1 MEANTLIRVRLKAD
15 TTYYGARCEMTHTFE
30 AATPSR
36 DANALLA
43 LTVVLILTTWSFF
56 GRFSVVAAAAG
67 IATGVWLHWWYLRHP
82 ASLARSGPDRRPL
95 MLNISAVYVG
105 GDAAGLA
112 FVVGCVVIFT
122 MGLPP
127 LRWFVA
133 ASALLAVLFASAVI
147 AWHRTHSV
155 WTDDSPTLL
164 R

>member
-1 MEANTLIRVRLKAD
+1 
-15 TTYYGARCEMTHTFE
+15 MTHTFE
-30 AATPSR
+30 PATPSR
-36 DANALLA
+36 DATALLA

-56 GRFSVVAAAAG
+56 GRFSLVAAVAG
-67 IATGVWLHWWYLRHP
+67 IATGIWLHWWYRRHP
-82 ASLARSGPDRRPL
+82 VFFARSGPDRRPP

-133 ASALLAVLFASAVI
+133 ASALLAASFAAVVI
-147 AWHRTHSV
+147 GWHRTHSV
-155 WTDDSPTLL
+155 WSDDSPIVL
-164 R
+164 RP

>member
-1 MEANTLIRVRLKAD
+1 MVAHVT
-15 TTYYGARCEMTHTFE
+15 
-30 AATPSR
+30 TPSR

-67 IATGVWLHWWYLRHP
+67 MATGVWLHWWYRRHP
-82 ASLARSGPDRRPL
+82 AFLAPSAQDRPPQ
-95 MLNISAVYVG
+95 MLNISAIHVG

-133 ASALLAVLFASAVI
+133 ASALLAVGFATAVI
-147 AWHRTHSV
+147 GWHRTHSM
-155 WTDDSPTLL
+155 WSEHDGLL
-164 R
+164 RGVR

>member
-1 MEANTLIRVRLKAD
+1 
-15 TTYYGARCEMTHTFE
+15 MTHTFE
-30 AATPSR
+30 PATPSR

-67 IATGVWLHWWYLRHP
+67 VATGVWLHWWYRRHP
-82 ASLARSGPDRRPL
+82 ASLARNGADRRPP

-127 LRWFVA
+127 LRWFVV
-133 ASALLAVLFASAVI
+133 ASALLAVAFAATVI
-147 AWHRTHSV
+147 GWHRTHPIWS
-155 WTDDSPTLL
+155 DSRALL
-164 R
+164 GR

>member
-1 MEANTLIRVRLKAD
+1 
-15 TTYYGARCEMTHTFE
+15 MTHPLESTP
-30 AATPSR
+30 PSR

-56 GRFSVVAAAAG
+56 GRFSLVAAVAG
-67 IATGVWLHWWYLRHP
+67 VATGVWLHWWYLRHP
-82 ASLARSGPDRRPL
+82 ASAAAAAGRRPP

-133 ASALLAVLFASAVI
+133 ASAILAGLFALAI
-147 AWHRTHSV
+147 IGWHRTHSL
-155 WTDDSPTLL
+155 WSEPTASL
-164 R
+164 RRH

>member
-1 MEANTLIRVRLKAD
+1 MR
-15 TTYYGARCEMTHTFE
+15 HTFE

-67 IATGVWLHWWYLRHP
+67 IATGVWLHWWYRRHP
-82 ASLARSGPDRRPL
+82 ASLARSSGADRRPQ

-133 ASALLAVLFASAVI
+133 ASGLLAVLFASTVI

-155 WTDDSPTLL
+155 WSDDSPTVL
-164 R
+164 RP

>member
-1 MEANTLIRVRLKAD
+1 
-15 TTYYGARCEMTHTFE
+15 MTHTFE
-30 AATPSR
+30 PATPSR

-67 IATGVWLHWWYLRHP
+67 VATGTWLHWWYRRHP
-82 ASLARSGPDRRPL
+82 ASLARNSPDRRPQ

-127 LRWFVA
+127 LRWFVG
-133 ASALLAVLFASAVI
+133 ASALLAAFFAGTVI

-155 WTDDSPTLL
+155 WSDNSPTLL
-164 R
+164 RP

>member
-1 MEANTLIRVRLKAD
+1 MSHPFAPT
-15 TTYYGARCEMTHTFE
+15 
-30 AATPSR
+30 TPSR

-67 IATGVWLHWWYLRHP
+67 IATGAWLHWWYRRHP
-82 ASLARSGPDRRPL
+82 ASLAPGGPDRRPQ
-95 MLNISAVYVG
+95 MLNISAVHVG

-127 LRWFVA
+127 LRWFVV
-133 ASALLAVLFASAVI
+133 ASALLAALFASTVI

-155 WTDDSPTLL
+155 WSDDSPTVL
-164 R
+164 RP